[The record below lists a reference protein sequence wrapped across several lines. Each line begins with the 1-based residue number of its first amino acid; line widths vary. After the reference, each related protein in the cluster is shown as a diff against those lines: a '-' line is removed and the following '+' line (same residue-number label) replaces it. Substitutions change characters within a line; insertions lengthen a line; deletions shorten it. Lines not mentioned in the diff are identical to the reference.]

1 MHMDTPVVLII
12 FNRPDLTKQVLEQI
26 EKARPSQLFIIS
38 DGPRTSKRGEQELVR
53 QARKVVENISWPCK
67 VKRKYSDKNLGC
79 RKSVSSGLDWV
90 FSQVDRAIILEDDCV
105 PHPTF
110 FPYCE
115 GLLERYKDNEKIS
128 MISGDNFFGENS
140 NHSSY
145 DFSYH
150 SLIWGW
156 ATWRRSWDKYK
167 IAEKLGVP
175 YLKRNFA
182 TLNVH
187 MNGMR
192 LNSIKLTL
200 LGKIVAWDYI
210 FQYAMLISNG
220 LCIFP
225 NKNLVKNIGFDS
237 NATHTKS
244 PTFHAKLQT
253 EALRFPLIHPKNIIV
268 NSLFEKQMEKTYN
281 RFYILLDIL
290 RQFFRL

>member
-12 FNRPDLTKQVLEQI
+12 FNRPELTRQVLEQI

-38 DGPRTSKRGEQELVR
+38 DGPRTSKKGEQELVQ

-67 VKRKYSDKNLGC
+67 VERKYSDKNLGC

-90 FSQVDRAIILEDDCV
+90 FSQVDRAIILEDDCI
-105 PHPTF
+105 PHPSF

-115 GLLERYKDNEKIS
+115 ELLERYKDNEKIS

-156 ATWRRSWDKYK
+156 ATWRRSWNVYR
-167 IAEKLGVP
+167 IAEKNGIENFESN
-175 YLKRNFA
+175 YSKLK
-182 TLNVH
+182 TL
-187 MNGMR
+187 MNLTR
-192 LNSIKLTL
+192 LQAIKKTL
-200 LGKIVAWDYI
+200 LGKIDTWDYI
-210 FQYAMLISNG
+210 WQYAMLISNG

-237 NATHTKS
+237 NATHTKR

-268 NSLFEKQMEKTYN
+268 NSSFEKQMEKTYN
-281 RFYILLDIL
+281 RFYIFLDIF